1 MKKENIKNQ
10 ARELFKNTKSV
21 PCPAFPGEEIVFNS
35 KGLSHLFYKGSQKN
49 ASRPSKEAE
58 VRISLLPRA
67 MKVLKLM
74 PLAQEESV
82 FVAKDGKQVKYWD
95 FEAVVDDRRIK
106 VIVRQIGNG
115 KKHFMTLVD
124 YKKLACGLGFSRTT
138 LSGHEHWYLNTKKEK
153 VNYVASII

>member
-1 MKKENIKNQ
+1 
-10 ARELFKNTKSV
+10 
-21 PCPAFPGEEIVFNS
+21 
-35 KGLSHLFYKGSQKN
+35 
-49 ASRPSKEAE
+49 
-58 VRISLLPRA
+58 

-115 KKHFMTLVD
+115 KKHFWSVIPAWRKIRGIRVNAQYDL
-124 YKKLACGLGFSRTT
+124 SR
-138 LSGHEHWYLNTKKEK
+138 L
-153 VNYVASII
+153 

>member
-1 MKKENIKNQ
+1 MKKTTRKNSLKSQ
-10 ARELFKNTKSV
+10 ARELFRNTKLV
-21 PCPAFPGEEIVFNS
+21 HCPAFPKEEIAFNS

-67 MKVLKLM
+67 IKALKLM

-82 FVAKDGKQVKYWD
+82 FVTKDGKHVKYWD
-95 FEAVVDDRRIK
+95 FEAVVDNRRIK

-115 KKHFMTLVD
+115 KKHFWSVIPAWRKIRGVRVNAQYDL
-124 YKKLACGLGFSRTT
+124 SR
-138 LSGHEHWYLNTKKEK
+138 L
-153 VNYVASII
+153 